1 MKKHSTSFNQW
12 IEEKSSK
19 IAGPLVKIANI
30 PAISAVQDGLVAIT
44 PVIII
49 GSLFLILG
57 ILSQP
62 LVGDSGEPI
71 LGFLS
76 DYSSK
81 FFLVNDLTMGFLAL
95 YASITIS
102 MGYGDKLKA
111 NAKTC
116 GLLGLI
122 TFLLI
127 NVDVIKEGTIAVKYF
142 GATGLFVAII
152 VALVSV
158 KIYSFLVAKK
168 IMIRLPDSVP
178 PNVGNAFASLI
189 PFFIIFTLAWIV
201 RSVLGFNFAGWF
213 ETLLLPFITA
223 ADNVWVFTGKM
234 LVDFGLWGVGL
245 HGGNMLSPIFTPFVT
260 MWTAENATAAA
271 AGNIPPHVWVEG
283 MDRMMGWVATVWPL
297 LLLLFR
303 SKVKHHKIF
312 AIACIPAAI
321 FGIVEP
327 VIFGL
332 PLALNPFLLVPYLVI
347 IGITSF
353 FSYLAIQVGLVA
365 TFFISLPWA
374 TPAPLLGFLA
384 SGGSITPIILIA
396 VNFTVGY
403 FIFLPFFRV
412 YERKE
417 LEKQQ
422 QREQEKLENEEMQL
436 VEG

>member
-201 RSVLGFNFAGWF
+201 SSVLGFNFAGWF
-213 ETLLLPFITA
+213 ETLLLPFISA

-332 PLALNPFLLVPYLVI
+332 PLALNPFLLVPYLII